1 VFRSF
6 FRTELWLSMFM
17 MITEVLK
24 KYGIFMHQLTPNAI
38 VILSIYIWVVC
49 NQGISASVE
58 GLYTM
63 HELYY

>member
-1 VFRSF
+1 
-6 FRTELWLSMFM
+6 MFM